1 MVSISH
7 TTLTANEWVETIFT
21 FYSLHELPSV
31 LWHCWLGGGVLAWLS
46 VWSEVQ
52 TCIWPSWFHCHS
64 LSLASVNSRLV
75 LPFWYQLTQVVPDEG
90 LLNGCVCVVYMNENY
105 EKGMTEK
112 THLVHCW
119 AACYQFQTDEVLMW
133 LLHLSES
140 PNQNLLCMYTC
151 IYIYIYIQIHQNN
164 STRHSLHT
172 NKKLLNQ
179 WSELSIRLEV

>member
-7 TTLTANEWVETIFT
+7 TTLTADEWVETIFT

-46 VWSEVQ
+46 VWSEV
-52 TCIWPSWFHCHS
+52 PAHPGSPGRR
-64 LSLASVNSRLV
+64 AVKRV
-75 LPFWYQLTQVVPDEG
+75 
-90 LLNGCVCVVYMNENY
+90 CVCVVYTNENY

-119 AACYQFQTDEVLMW
+119 AACYQFQRDEVLMW

-151 IYIYIYIQIHQNN
+151 IYILSRRCDFDRDSASSL
-164 STRHSLHT
+164 STQ
-172 NKKLLNQ
+172 KLP
-179 WSELSIRLEV
+179 